1 MNKKILIAC
10 LLTALSA
17 SCDRQGARM
26 DEAAEKCVEAE
37 DKGALDA
44 AEELCTMALGEDN
57 GADLKPEI
65 RSERLYRLGNI
76 KRSQDKYPEA
86 LELMSQS
93 LAIEESLS
101 GPDSPATGTRLL
113 RMALIVAA
121 QEQWEEG
128 VGYVERA
135 LSLAAHLDER
145 DQETLVTVL
154 KLYAMRF
161 ERTQQPELASR
172 FRAAHDELK
181 QGREAKPGPRP
192 FEAY

>member
-26 DEAAEKCVEAE
+26 DEAAEKCVEALE
-37 DKGALDA
+37 VGALRA

-65 RSERLYRLGNI
+65 RSERLYNLGNI
-76 KRSQDKYPEA
+76 MRAQAEYPEA

-101 GPDSPATGTRLL
+101 GPDSPAIGARLL

-121 QEQWEEG
+121 QRQWEDG
-128 VGYVERA
+128 VGYVERT
-135 LSLAAHLDER
+135 LSLAAHLEER
-145 DQETLVTVL
+145 DQALLDSTL
-154 KLYAMRF
+154 KLYAFHF
-161 ERTQQPELASR
+161 ERTQQPELAAR
-172 FRAAHDELK
+172 FRAA
-181 QGREAKPGPRP
+181 REALMENRQTEQGAAAP
-192 FEAY
+192 

>member
-26 DEAAEKCVEAE
+26 DEAAEKCVEALE
-37 DKGALDA
+37 VGALRA

-65 RSERLYRLGNI
+65 RSERLYNLGNI
-76 KRSQDKYPEA
+76 MRAQAEYPEA

-101 GPDSPATGTRLL
+101 GPDSPATGARLL

-121 QEQWEEG
+121 QRQWEDG
-128 VGYVERA
+128 VGYVERT
-135 LSLAAHLDER
+135 LSLAAHLEER
-145 DQETLVTVL
+145 DRASLVNTL
-154 KLYAMRF
+154 KLYAMYF

-172 FRAAHDELK
+172 FRAA
-181 QGREAKPGPRP
+181 REALMENRQTEQGAAAP
-192 FEAY
+192 

>member
-1 MNKKILIAC
+1 MKKKILFVC

-26 DEAAEKCVEAE
+26 DEAAEKCVEALN
-37 DKGALDA
+37 KGALEA

-76 KRSQDKYPEA
+76 KRAQAKYPEA
-86 LELMSQS
+86 LELMTQS

-101 GPDSPATGTRLL
+101 GPDSPATGARLL

-121 QEQWEEG
+121 QYKWEEG
-128 VGYVERA
+128 IGYVERT
-135 LSLAAHLDER
+135 LSLAAHLEER
-145 DQETLVTVL
+145 DQATLVSTL
-154 KLYAMRF
+154 KLYAMHF

-172 FRAAHDELK
+172 FRAA
-181 QGREAKPGPRP
+181 REALMENRQTGQGAAAP
-192 FEAY
+192 